1 MRNIEKRILT
11 SIIIFPL
18 SIFFIIK
25 GGSYLVSFLY
35 AVLILG
41 NFEVFSVFKKKF
53 SIIFLDVI
61 LVSSQLSILFLRI
74 ETTSSFVL
82 LIWAITI
89 TVSSDIGGYVFGK
102 LFKWKKL
109 TKISPNKTLS
119 GVLGSFVFSL
129 STVFLLGFIV
139 EIVSGIE
146 SNSFFKTRYF
156 VLAIIFSIAAQ
167 LGDLTI
173 SYLKRLEK
181 IKDTGKILPG
191 HGGIFDRIDGLIFV
205 IILAYIVYNLK
216 LFP

>member
-1 MRNIEKRILT
+1 M
-11 SIIIFPL
+11 
-18 SIFFIIK
+18 
-25 GGSYLVSFLY
+25 
-35 AVLILG
+35 
-41 NFEVFSVFKKKF
+41 
-53 SIIFLDVI
+53 
-61 LVSSQLSILFLRI
+61 
-74 ETTSSFVL
+74 
-82 LIWAITI
+82 
-89 TVSSDIGGYVFGK
+89 
-102 LFKWKKL
+102 
-109 TKISPNKTLS
+109 
-119 GVLGSFVFSL
+119 
-129 STVFLLGFIV
+129 LGFIV

>member
-1 MRNIEKRILT
+1 MNKELIKRILS
-11 SIIIFPL
+11 SIVLIPL
-18 SIFFIIK
+18 ALFFIIK
-25 GGSYLVSFLY
+25 G
-35 AVLILG
+35 
-41 NFEVFSVFKKKF
+41 
-53 SIIFLDVI
+53 
-61 LVSSQLSILFLRI
+61 SILFVFFISICFFIIAYEWHTMSKKNYYYFYGLIFLIFSFLTIYILRI
-74 ETTSSFVL
+74 ESNNYLATLFVL
-82 LIWAITI
+82 TI
-89 TVSSDIGGYVFGK
+89 CVSTDIGGYVFGK
-102 LFKWKKL
+102 LFKGPKL